1 MNLNNIN
8 WNNDYNKFIT
18 YLYSLQDKK
27 YLEFHSNLVKDKNII
42 GIRIPTLKKI
52 AKAIAN
58 TDYELFFKLN
68 NHNTYEET
76 TLQGLVIGYLKA
88 PFKDVLD
95 YLSTF
100 IPYNDNWATNDV
112 VCANLKIFKKNQ
124 EEGYKYILKLIN
136 SKNDWY
142 IRFGLVLLLDYYIND
157 NYISKLFNIIDNI
170 RSDEYYVKMANAW
183 LISICYVKYP
193 NITYKYLLN
202 NNLDNFTFNKSIS
215 KICDSYRVDNKEKN
229 KLRKLKR

>member
-157 NYISKLFNIIDNI
+157 NYI
-170 RSDEYYVKMANAW
+170 
-183 LISICYVKYP
+183 
-193 NITYKYLLN
+193 
-202 NNLDNFTFNKSIS
+202 
-215 KICDSYRVDNKEKN
+215 
-229 KLRKLKR
+229 